1 MIARAFR
8 LPPLSVAVVVVTAL
22 SVSMSASAGESAH
35 EWLTKMA
42 RAARQHDYEG
52 TFVYRH
58 ESQLDTLRIVHKVV
72 DGVARERLVSL
83 SGTPREIVR
92 DGREVRCYYPDDNSV
107 VVEQRRADNQNFPSI
122 LPERIQDLDEN
133 YDIQLGRSGR
143 VAGRAAQQVL
153 IRPRD
158 SFRYGYR
165 LWADLETGLLLKA
178 ELVDDKDSMLEQFMF
193 TQVNIGGNVP
203 SASLVPQSERPGM
216 VWLRDSGG
224 QMKNIEASWV
234 ANRLPKGFKLST
246 QMKREVPAN
255 KKPVEH
261 LVYSDGLAA
270 VSVFVEK
277 LDTTDDVVPG
287 TSQMGAVN
295 AFGTQVDGHY
305 VTTVGEVPAVTVSQI
320 GGSVTRRP

>member
-1 MIARAFR
+1 MTVRALR
-8 LPPLSVAVVVVTAL
+8 LPILSVVTVL
-22 SVSMSASAGESAH
+22 SLPAWGAESAH
-35 EWLTKMA
+35 EWLAKMA
-42 RAARQHDYEG
+42 QAARQYDYEG

-83 SGTPREIVR
+83 SGVPREIVR

-107 VVEQRRADNQNFPSI
+107 VVEPRRAAKQNFPSI
-122 LPERIQDLDEN
+122 LPEPVQALDEN
-133 YDIQLGRSGR
+133 YLIQLGKSGR

-158 SFRYGYR
+158 SFRYGYH
-165 LWADLETGLLLKA
+165 LWADRDTGLLLMA
-178 ELVDDKDSMLEQFMF
+178 DLVDDKDRMLEQFVF
-193 TQVNIGGNVP
+193 TQVNIGGNIP
-203 SASLVPQSERPGM
+203 STALAPQTERAGM
-216 VWLRDSGG
+216 VWHRDSGE
-224 QMKNIEASWV
+224 QTSSSETSWI
-234 ANRLPKGFKLST
+234 ATRLPKGFKLST
-246 QMKREVPAN
+246 QMKREVPAR

-261 LVYSDGLAA
+261 LVYSDGMAT

-277 LDTTDDVVPG
+277 READGDGPG

-305 VTTVGEVPAVTVSQI
+305 VTTVGEVPLATVSLI
-320 GGSVTRRP
+320 GASVARRP